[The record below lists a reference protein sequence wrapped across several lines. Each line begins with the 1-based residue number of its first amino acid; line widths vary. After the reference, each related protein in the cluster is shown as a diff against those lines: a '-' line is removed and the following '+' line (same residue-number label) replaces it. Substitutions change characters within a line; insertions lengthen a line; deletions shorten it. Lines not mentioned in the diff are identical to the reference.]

1 MIEALWKQNN
11 LHLEDPKD
19 QNSQFEKFMSK
30 WMVKFL
36 LLFHTIVKIVA
47 KISLL
52 FLALGGQSVVILMMV
67 WPMTIWLPFW
77 LGIEWC
83 RMIFV

>member
-36 LLFHTIVKIVA
+36 LFHTMVKIVA

-67 WPMTIWLPFW
+67 WPMTIWL
-77 LGIEWC
+77 GIEWC